1 MSMGPN
7 ILSSTD
13 EAKTIHSISWWRQV
27 DTWLG
32 TDEAE
37 AIHFHRRILLASN
50 TVMMQHTNVSLM
62 TFIIFC
68 LVPTRL
74 DETPAKHRQDSDHY
88 YTDTFL
94 VNGIECLRCWA
105 PTRQRRHFRSNWWG
119 LTDTWLGTD
128 EAKVIP
134 FINTTCLPSIWQWC
148 RCDWVSAIQTP
159 HQHTHFIHPHNK
171 RHTTLRYDD
180 HDAQLNRRFS
190 TNSTL

>member
-105 PTRQRRHFRSNWWG
+105 PTRQKSSPSSTQPVYPRYDNGVVVTESRQYKRRISIHTSSIHIIRDTLLYDMMTMTRSLIG
-119 LTDTWLGTD
+119 GFLQTRL
-128 EAKVIP
+128 
-134 FINTTCLPSIWQWC
+134 C
-148 RCDWVSAIQTP
+148 RC
-159 HQHTHFIHPHNK
+159 N
-171 RHTTLRYDD
+171 
-180 HDAQLNRRFS
+180 
-190 TNSTL
+190 